1 MQILGTSNS
10 ELRTQMITAG
20 IDMGAKNIRV
30 VIIRDGEVL
39 ARKERPGGFDMTES
53 AKGVFQEAL
62 YAAGLRMEQ
71 IEKIVAT
78 GAGRETAP
86 YAHEKVTDVG
96 ASARG
101 AVALVPQARTVI
113 DVGAEEG
120 RAIKTDEAG
129 KVIDF
134 AVNEKCAAGA
144 GAFTEAMSRALEV
157 TVEEF
162 GRLSLQ
168 SKATIPMNAQCAVFA
183 ESEVVSLMHAKASK
197 EDISRAVHD
206 AIADRIISMARRV
219 GINPEVALVGAV
231 SRNVGF
237 VDSLKRGLEREI
249 IVPDNAEYTGALG
262 AALIASER

>member
-1 MQILGTSNS
+1 
-10 ELRTQMITAG
+10 MITAG
-20 IDMGAKNIRV
+20 IDMGAKNLRV
-30 VIIRDGEVL
+30 VILKDGQVL
-39 ARKERPGGFDMTES
+39 ARKECQAGFDTTES
-53 AKGVFQEAL
+53 AQALFQEAL
-62 YAAGLRMEQ
+62 DSAGLKLEQ

-78 GAGRETAP
+78 GAGKETAP
-86 YAHEKVTDVG
+86 YAREKVTDVG
-96 ASARG
+96 AAARG
-101 AVALVPQARTVI
+101 AVKMVPQARTVI

-120 RAIKTDEAG
+120 RAIKTDELG

-157 TVEEF
+157 SVEEF

-168 SKATIPMNAQCAVFA
+168 STASIPMNAQCAVFA
-183 ESEVVSLMHAKASK
+183 ESEVVSLMHAKAPK
-197 EDISRAVHD
+197 QDISRAVHD

-237 VDSLKRGLEREI
+237 VDSLKRGLERDV
-249 IVPDNAEYTGALG
+249 IVPENAEYAAALG
-262 AALIASER
+262 AALIAADE

>member
-1 MQILGTSNS
+1 
-10 ELRTQMITAG
+10 MITAG
-20 IDMGAKNIRV
+20 IDMGAKNLRV
-30 VIIRDGEVL
+30 VILKDGEVL
-39 ARKERPGGFDMTES
+39 VRKERPAGFDTTES
-53 AKGVFQEAL
+53 AKAVFQEAL
-62 YAAGLRMEQ
+62 DAASLKMEQ
-71 IEKIVAT
+71 VERIAAT
-78 GAGRETAP
+78 GAGREMAP
-86 YAHEKVTDVG
+86 YAQETVTDVG
-96 ASARG
+96 ASAKG

-113 DVGAEEG
+113 DIGAEEG

-157 TVEEF
+157 SLEDF

-183 ESEVVSLMHAKASK
+183 ESEVVSLMHAKTPK

-219 GINPEVALVGAV
+219 GLTPEVALVGAV

-237 VDSLKRGLEREI
+237 VDSLKRGLERDVI
-249 IVPDNAEYTGALG
+249 IPEYAEFVGALG
-262 AALIASER
+262 AALTAAGK